1 MAPETG
7 QIDHL
12 DVKLIEALRDD
23 PRVGLLEIARRVGV
37 ARGTVQARLRKLEE
51 RGVITGYGP
60 EVEPSRM
67 GYPIAAFVFVE
78 LNQGRLAEAAEAARA
93 CPEVLEVDA
102 VSGDQD
108 LICRVVA
115 RGTVQARLRKLE
127 ERGVITGYGPEVE
140 PARMG
145 YPIAAFV
152 FVELNQGRLAEA
164 AEAARAVPE
173 VLEVD
178 AVSGQQDL
186 ICRVVAHDTEHLQE
200 IVNGLVASEAI
211 QRCTSH
217 IVLSRQVAPR
227 TAPLLRSAAKPG

>member
-7 QIDHL
+7 QIDQL
-12 DVKLIEALRDD
+12 DLKLIEALREN

-37 ARGTVQARLRKLEE
+37 ARGTVQARLAKLEA

-60 EVEPSRM
+60 EIEPTKM
-67 GYPIAAFVFVE
+67 GYPISAFVFVE

-102 VSGDQD
+102 VSGQQD

-115 RGTVQARLRKLE
+115 R
-127 ERGVITGYGPEVE
+127 
-140 PARMG
+140 
-145 YPIAAFV
+145 
-152 FVELNQGRLAEA
+152 
-164 AEAARAVPE
+164 
-173 VLEVD
+173 
-178 AVSGQQDL
+178 
-186 ICRVVAHDTEHLQE
+186 DTAHLQE

-217 IVLSRQVAPR
+217 IVLSRQVSPR
-227 TAPLLRSAAKPG
+227 TAPLLRSAALYEG